1 MKKRKT
7 QKAEFVPSRQ
17 TEVILD
23 SIADGVFTIDL
34 DWNVMTFNAAAE
46 KITGISRK
54 QAVGRK
60 CFDVLRA
67 NVCQGSCPLRKTIK
81 SGKENIDLKVNI
93 MNSKGKVIPVS
104 ITTAVLKGKSNKVI
118 GGVETFRDLSAIER
132 LRKEISR
139 QYTLEDIISKN
150 HEMLKILDLLP
161 DIGRSESAVLIQGP
175 SGTGKELIARA
186 IHNLSSRKKGPFVA
200 VNCAAIPETLLESE
214 LFGYVKGAFTDA
226 KKNKPGRYAMAEG
239 GTLLLDEIGD
249 VPPAIQVKLLRVLQ
263 EGEYEPLG
271 SAGTVKADARII
283 TASNKDLQQLVREG
297 RLREDL
303 YYRINVVKIT
313 LPVLRSRREDIP
325 LLIEHFINIFNLR
338 TGKNITGIAP
348 GAYDVLMRHDYPGN
362 VRELENIVEH
372 AFVLC
377 HGGMIDVD
385 CLPEDVVAS
394 SKKAERTDAPPIGDF
409 LQNAEARAI
418 LNVLRKN
425 AGSRVKTAK
434 ELGIDK
440 STLWRKMKRYGLI
453 DTR

>member
-1 MKKRKT
+1 MKKRKAG
-7 QKAEFVPSRQ
+7 QAQFVPSRQ

-34 DWNVMTFNAAAE
+34 DWNVVTFNAAAE
-46 KITGISRK
+46 KITGIGRK

-81 SGKENIDLKVNI
+81 TGKENIDLKVNI
-93 MNSKGKVIPVS
+93 MNSKGNVIPVS
-104 ITTAVLKGKSNKVI
+104 ITTAVLKGRRNKII

-150 HEMLKILDLLP
+150 HEILKILDLLP
-161 DIGRSESAVLIQGP
+161 DIARSESSVLIQGP

-186 IHNLSSRKKGPFVA
+186 VHNLSNRKRGPFVA

-271 SAGTVKADARII
+271 SSRTVKADARII
-283 TASNKDLQQLVREG
+283 TASNKDLKRLVDEG
-297 RLREDL
+297 RFREDL

-313 LPVLRSRREDIP
+313 LPALRSRREDIP
-325 LLIEHFINIFNLR
+325 LLIEHFINIFNIR

-377 HGGMIDVD
+377 HGGKIDVG

-394 SKKAERTDAPPIGDF
+394 SKKAEGTDAPIGDF
-409 LQNAEARAI
+409 LQDAEARAI

-434 ELGIDK
+434 ELGVDK
-440 STLWRKMKRYGLI
+440 STLWRKMKKYGLI
-453 DTR
+453 EPH